1 MAGARSREHSLLRK
15 ALSPSSACA
24 TPLELGGLADGSLA
38 QHAAARLRDHVWSC
52 ARCQTELA
60 LLKEFEDAAPGPD
73 EERAVK
79 WISARLERRFSEPG
93 AGRSPLRI
101 HDGAALPRRSWSAA
115 LNAGGFALAA
125 ATLAAAVIIGLRE
138 GRPPGLTPPSPAAS
152 TVLRSAGI
160 TTLSPAGELDATP
173 KELRWEPLPYAAWY
187 SVQVMEVDRAGLWSA
202 ETREATIA
210 LPPAL
215 RAKIV
220 PGKPILWEVVAKDAA
235 GRTVAWSGDQRF
247 RIRM

>member
-1 MAGARSREHSLLRK
+1 MAGARPREHSLLRK
-15 ALSPSSACA
+15 ALSPSGACA
-24 TPLELGGLADGSLA
+24 TPLELGRLADGSLA
-38 QHAAARLRDHVWSC
+38 HFAAARLRDHVWKC

-79 WISARLERRFSEPG
+79 WISARLERRFSESG
-93 AGRSPLRI
+93 AGSSRTRI
-101 HDGAALPRRSWSAA
+101 HDGAARPRRSWFAA
-115 LNAGGFALAA
+115 VNVGGFGLAA
-125 ATLAAAVIIGLRE
+125 AALTAAVTIGLRE
-138 GRPPGLTPPSPAAS
+138 GRAPELTPPSPAAS

-160 TTLSPAGELDATP
+160 TTLSPAGELDAPPT
-173 KELRWEPLPYAAWY
+173 ELRWEPRSDAASY

-202 ETREATIA
+202 ETRETLIA
-210 LPPAL
+210 LPQAL

-220 PGKPILWEVVAKDAA
+220 PGKPLLWEVVAKDAA
-235 GRTVAWSGDQRF
+235 GRTVAWSGKQRF